1 MMRSSKIILKVTL
14 KITLGVMV
22 SVLMFGFAPQ
32 NAGAETTD
40 TLVFDEETGDLPT
53 KPLTLYEIQNIKK
66 ENTTVGDNG
75 LPLDIRRDAVIEA
88 AISYGARAGLAWR
101 TFHIREEIQKRGRY
115 LDKIYDFGN
124 LLIPA
129 PSGLLIEPP
138 IVSEAANAL
147 IIETDGQQ
155 AAVSDRI
162 YNIINNARIV
172 SAPRNWRTYLERE
185 YTNVEP
191 PPDILRPEN
200 AEERE
205 IWIEKVNAG
214 WEEGVRQAEEIFEE
228 DLHLLNADFQGMVRY
243 RLLLSQGMISQPYAL
258 QTDRGVTGGGEEMR
272 VGDRAVQIT
281 GVPQLMTGSQEWQPA
296 SR

>member
-1 MMRSSKIILKVTL
+1 MIRSHSIVLTL
-14 KITLGVMV
+14 IFC
-22 SVLMFGFAPQ
+22 VLMSWFALRSVQ
-32 NAGAETTD
+32 AEATD
-40 TLVFDEETGDLPT
+40 TLVFDNTSGDLPK
-53 KPLTLYEIQNIKK
+53 KPMSLQEIQNIQK
-66 ENTTVGDNG
+66 ENTTVGDGG
-75 LPLDIRRDAVIEA
+75 LPLDIRKDAVIEA

-101 TFHIREEIQKRGRY
+101 TYYIREEIEKRGRY

-185 YTNVEP
+185 YNNVEP

-200 AEERE
+200 AEERA

-214 WEEGVRQAEEIFEE
+214 WEEGIRQAEEIFEE
-228 DLHLLNADFQGMVRY
+228 DLYLLNADFQGMVRY